1 MIYIPLIIGL
11 SGLVLFFYGFLFT
24 VENIKSKN
32 WLKTKATITK
42 SDLYQKENQDHRTKK
57 LRTYDYECK
66 IEYTFKSIETNKQFT
81 NNKITLRGSSQNS
94 FNAKKICDYLVIGKI
109 IDVYYNPKNPKKS
122 YLVYQPIIPFFVM
135 MFIGIFT
142 CLFPRMLARAI
153 SNTQFLYLLKV
164 PIYAVR

>member
-42 SDLYQKENQDHRTKK
+42 SDLHQKENQDHRTKK
-57 LRTYDYECK
+57 WRTYVYECK
-66 IEYTFKSIETNKQFT
+66 IEYTFKSTGTNKQFT

-94 FNAKKICDYLVIGKI
+94 YNAKKICDYLVIGKI

-122 YLVYQPIIPFFVM
+122 YLVYQSIIPFFVM

-142 CLFPRMLARAI
+142 CLFGLTMFFDLSHKNI
-153 SNTQFLYLLKV
+153 NYILNLIEV
-164 PIYAVR
+164 IE